1 MCPAESGHCYDILR
15 RRTSSGHDQGPSPE
29 FYGAALPALPLRG
42 MRKLALRR
50 RSSSVSG
57 LGAPDGGEPAGAS
70 FGWASNAGG
79 DKPRKP
85 LLTALYSD

>member
-1 MCPAESGHCYDILR
+1 
-15 RRTSSGHDQGPSPE
+15 
-29 FYGAALPALPLRG
+29 

-79 DKPRKP
+79 DKPRKT